1 MNERIPSMIAM
12 AIAIGLAGGCGGGGG
27 GSQGV
32 APTSQV
38 PLIAVVPPTVQPAI
52 PSDNGAYAPG
62 SPIDT
67 TPQPDGGSYALDLGP
82 ESAYADV
89 RILLP
94 DGSRVLTTTAL
105 AATVDGTFLLAD
117 KARRQLVAKGWT
129 TVFIIGNDGVRER
142 VWRLSGDLTGAP
154 DGAFARVAERWSW
167 GRTPETGVARGEVAS
182 SVAPTLGPV
191 GSVTER
197 DDRLEQAKAK
207 LAEIQAR
214 LDSAKS
220 ALAGAVTSRDA
231 LKASVQ
237 SLLTKIT
244 ELGGKAASL
253 EELKRRLAALPWATG
268 DEDALRI
275 SVQSILDAYRRGDY
289 GVAPAAASILARA
302 ATAADPTP
310 AIQARIDQLST
321 QLALLGQQLATKQA
335 AVDQAQAAYDRANA
349 EYLEWAGNFAPFAAS
364 YRDQAL
370 QVNAIISDFLAA
382 GYPDGSPGYTTLP
395 TLAQIKTVGDLNLAY
410 SNARDGVAT
419 AASDEARVRAINV
432 SRPADDTLDTTTNGQ
447 LPGGTSSGE
456 FPFMAGS
463 IAWTITYSQDAGRD
477 YPATVTAIVTAYGQ
491 TSQTI
496 SCPVTAKSRIHG
508 ARLLRNWIEDP
519 VGRNGVR
526 LYALMR
532 LGATCAGAKASVE
545 GMQKWWDYQLKEG
558 IVRDRKAALDALIAA
573 KAALEKARDKY
584 AQCKAQL
591 DSAKA
596 ELAAA
601 KAQDWQGQLD
611 KAAADKAA
619 EQARL
624 DAAILAVTAAQ
635 NVVTS
640 TQIEFDGQSLIIT
653 QIQAGGTGAVV
664 ARTRTAD
671 VHGRSFPVT
680 YRTNSGESAAQMDA
694 KLDALVAKIQ
704 QDVLVN
710 RIDYADGYV
719 EQYAWYADAATRNY
733 PVLVWGKWSRGGR
746 TFGTGNVYKCSNE
759 AEKERVKTAIAAE
772 AAAVKTTEA
781 APNWKEIEGGLF
793 VRHYRKYGADGLAE
807 CWTLVNSGTG
817 REASNAVVVG
827 RTGRL
832 DARGVHD
839 AEAAAEAAAL
849 GWGRTPV
856 SYNGGT
862 YRLFDLPDGR
872 HFAKYQVAA
881 GGRWWTTPTT
891 WAAATAIESECRAII
906 DRYVANL
913 ASAQAQ
919 QAATISVEMR
929 ATIEDQSTLGRGMVI
944 VSQQDLQ
951 ARFNALRTA
960 YAQYQ
965 KSDPNAPDTG
975 PGSTA
980 PMPVAVVAPVT
991 QIDWDK
997 PVADAPVPDELSQGW
1012 AAHFRDLF
1020 EAGWADLRSECPE
1033 LGIAEGVKDAVENKV
1048 QEYMVLLNM
1057 DYAGAY
1063 AAVKGGIREIY
1074 GLATDSAKR
1083 EQFKN
1088 DIVADLEGLADTTPL
1103 ILAAFANIGD
1113 EAQRFWSVTPQADRY
1128 RLASGFIA
1136 GIALEFYDPAKKL
1149 TFVKYLDRV
1158 APMAARSPATMRSAL
1173 SKGRLLAS
1181 CPIAYRVVKSA
1192 LCIRKFISAGRS
1204 MNVRTVAEAY
1214 RSIERAEARAL
1225 EAIDDLRSIGLSKK
1239 GAKHIKAI
1247 MDSGFKDAGEFGKLR
1262 ETDTIL
1268 IEKLCA
1274 KDAKLGVVNPKKIQ
1288 EHHFLSNKHG
1298 NYEEEFLA
1306 ITRRYGINDLDD
1318 WQLNKA
1324 FVTDHVGNHTRNDA
1338 AYHEWMLNAIAE
1350 IHKSANGDR
1359 ARFESGF
1366 SKIASA
1372 IAQNSESAL
1381 AGDMSKLP
1389 IITDILK

>member
-1 MNERIPSMIAM
+1 
-12 AIAIGLAGGCGGGGG
+12 
-27 GSQGV
+27 
-32 APTSQV
+32 
-38 PLIAVVPPTVQPAI
+38 
-52 PSDNGAYAPG
+52 
-62 SPIDT
+62 
-67 TPQPDGGSYALDLGP
+67 
-82 ESAYADV
+82 
-89 RILLP
+89 
-94 DGSRVLTTTAL
+94 
-105 AATVDGTFLLAD
+105 
-117 KARRQLVAKGWT
+117 
-129 TVFIIGNDGVRER
+129 
-142 VWRLSGDLTGAP
+142 
-154 DGAFARVAERWSW
+154 
-167 GRTPETGVARGEVAS
+167 
-182 SVAPTLGPV
+182 
-191 GSVTER
+191 
-197 DDRLEQAKAK
+197 
-207 LAEIQAR
+207 
-214 LDSAKS
+214 
-220 ALAGAVTSRDA
+220 
-231 LKASVQ
+231 
-237 SLLTKIT
+237 
-244 ELGGKAASL
+244 
-253 EELKRRLAALPWATG
+253 
-268 DEDALRI
+268 
-275 SVQSILDAYRRGDY
+275 
-289 GVAPAAASILARA
+289 
-302 ATAADPTP
+302 
-310 AIQARIDQLST
+310 
-321 QLALLGQQLATKQA
+321 
-335 AVDQAQAAYDRANA
+335 
-349 EYLEWAGNFAPFAAS
+349 
-364 YRDQAL
+364 
-370 QVNAIISDFLAA
+370 
-382 GYPDGSPGYTTLP
+382 
-395 TLAQIKTVGDLNLAY
+395 
-410 SNARDGVAT
+410 
-419 AASDEARVRAINV
+419 
-432 SRPADDTLDTTTNGQ
+432 
-447 LPGGTSSGE
+447 
-456 FPFMAGS
+456 MAG
-463 IAWTITYSQDAGRD
+463 TITGTLTFSQDVSRD
-477 YPATVTAIVTAYGQ
+477 YPATVSVVVTAYGR
-491 TSQTI
+491 TSATI
-496 SCPVTAKSRIHG
+496 TCPVTAKSRIHG
-508 ARLLRNWIEDP
+508 ARILQNWVKQP
-519 VGRNGVR
+519 VGKLSVQTF
-526 LYALMR
+526 AVMR
-532 LGATCAGAKASVE
+532 LGEVCASAKTNVE
-545 GMQKWWDYQLKEG
+545 GMQKWWDYQVKEG
-558 IVRDRKAALDALIAA
+558 IVRDRKAALDALVAA
-573 KAALEKARDKY
+573 KAALQATKDKR
-584 AQCKAQL
+584 AACKAQF
-591 DSAKA
+591 DAATA

-601 KAQDWQGQLD
+601 KAQNYQAQLD
-611 KAAADKAA
+611 NAAAAKAA

-624 DAAILAVTAAQ
+624 AAANQAVTTAQ
-635 NVVTS
+635 NGVAAV
-640 TQIEFDGQSLIIT
+640 QAEFDGQQLVIT
-653 QIQAGGTGAVV
+653 QILAGGAGAVV
-664 ARTRTAD
+664 ARTKTAD
-671 VHGRSFPVT
+671 VHGRTFPVT
-680 YRTNSGESAAQMDA
+680 YRTNSGETAAQMDA

-719 EQYAWYADAATRNY
+719 EQYAWYANAATKNY

-746 TFGTGNVYKCSNE
+746 TFGTGNVYRCSNE
-759 AEKERVKTAIAAE
+759 TEKERVKAAIAAE
-772 AAAVKTTEA
+772 AAAVQTTED
-781 APNWKEIEGGLF
+781 APNWKEIDGGLF

-807 CWTLVNSGTG
+807 CWTLVNAGTG
-817 REASNAVVVG
+817 REASNTVVVG

-891 WAAATAIESECRAII
+891 WSAATAIESECRAII

-991 QIDWDK
+991 QIDWAM
-997 PVADAPVPDELSQGW
+997 PVADAPVPDDLSQGW

-1103 ILAAFANIGD
+1103 ILAAFTNIGD

-1214 RSIERAEARAL
+1214 RSIDRAEARAL

-1239 GAKHIKAI
+1239 GAKHLKAI

-1288 EHHFLSNKHG
+1288 EHHFLSDKHG
-1298 NYEEEFLA
+1298 VFEEKFLK
-1306 ITRRYGINDLDD
+1306 ITSKYGIDDLDD
-1318 WQLNKA
+1318 WPLNKA
-1324 FVTDHVGNHTRNDA
+1324 FVTDHVGNHSRNDDS
-1338 AYHEWMLNAIAE
+1338 YHRWMMEALDE
-1350 IHKSANGDR
+1350 IHSRAAGDK
-1359 ARFESGF
+1359 AKFEIGF
-1366 SKIASA
+1366 SKICAS
-1372 IAQNSESAL
+1372 IAVHSESAL

-1389 IITDILK
+1389 SLLDILK